1 MNMKQTFAEVITI
14 GDEILFG
21 QITDTNTQYISEQLS
36 LIGIKTIRK
45 SSVGDN
51 EKDILGV
58 LSEAINRADVIILT
72 GGLGPTKDDITK
84 LTLCK
89 FLGTDLIIHEPTL
102 VHVRSFFEKRG
113 KPMLEINNQQ
123 AAVPRIC
130 EVLFN
135 DVGTA
140 PGMWMIYNEKII
152 ISLPGVPYE
161 MKFLMQNRV
170 LSKLKSHIE
179 TPFIYHKMIHTVAI
193 GESFLAETIK
203 DWENN
208 LPKHIKLAY
217 LPSLGIVKLRLT
229 AIGEDSKKIIT
240 EVEQLVEKLEKL
252 IHPHI
257 FGFDLDNKIEEVVG
271 KFLVS
276 QNKTLATAESCTGGY
291 LASLITSISGCSAY
305 FKGSVLAYSNEVKI
319 NVLDVN
325 KLDLETEGAVSEKV
339 VKQMALNVRQKLN
352 TNIGISISGI
362 AGPSG
367 GTVEKPVGTVWVGY
381 SDEKNTFA
389 QKFIFGN
396 LRENNIK
403 LASIYALNMLLK
415 ELKKVS

>member
-1 MNMKQTFAEVITI
+1 MKQTFAEVITI

-21 QITDTNTQYISEQLS
+21 QITDTNTQYISEQLA

-45 SSVGDN
+45 SSVGDIEN
-51 EKDILGV
+51 DILGV

-170 LSKLKSHIE
+170 LPKLKSHIE

-208 LPKHIKLAY
+208 LPEHIKLAY

-252 IHPHI
+252 IQPHI
-257 FGFDLDNKIEEVVG
+257 FGYDLDNKIEEVVG

-276 QNKTLATAESCTGGY
+276 QNKTIATAESCTGGY
-291 LASLITSISGCSAY
+291 LASLITSISGSSAY
-305 FKGSVLAYSNEVKI
+305 FKGSILAYSNEVKI

>member
-1 MNMKQTFAEVITI
+1 MKQTFAEVITI

>member
-1 MNMKQTFAEVITI
+1 MKQTFAEVITI

-21 QITDTNTQYISEQLS
+21 QITDTNTQYISEQLA

-51 EKDILGV
+51 ENDILGV
-58 LSEAINRADVIILT
+58 LSEAINRADVIIIT

-84 LTLCK
+84 HTLCK
-89 FLGTDLIIHEPTL
+89 FLGTDLVIHEATL
-102 VHVRSFFEKRG
+102 AHVRSFFEKRG

-152 ISLPGVPYE
+152 ISMPGVPFE

-170 LSKLKSHIE
+170 LPKLKSHIK

-208 LPKHIKLAY
+208 LPVHIKLAY

-229 AIGEDSKKIIT
+229 AIGENKEKIIS

-252 IHPHI
+252 VHPHI
-257 FGFDLDNKIEEVVG
+257 FGYDFESKIEEVVG
-271 KFLVS
+271 KLLLS
-276 QNKTLATAESCTGGY
+276 HNKTIATAESCTGGY
-291 LASLITSISGCSAY
+291 LASLITSISGSSAY
-305 FKGSVLAYSNEVKI
+305 YKGSVLAYANEVKI

-339 VKQMALNVRQKLN
+339 VKQMALNVRLKLN

-367 GTVEKPVGTVWVGY
+367 GSEEKPVGTVWIGY

-403 LASIYALNMLLK
+403 LASIYALNIVLT
-415 ELKKVS
+415 ELKK

>member
-1 MNMKQTFAEVITI
+1 MKQTFAEVITI

-208 LPKHIKLAY
+208 LPEHIKLAY

-291 LASLITSISGCSAY
+291 LASLITLISGSSAY

-367 GTVEKPVGTVWVGY
+367 GTLEKPVGTVWVGY

-415 ELKKVS
+415 ELKKAG

>member
-45 SSVGDN
+45 SSVGDTEN
-51 EKDILGV
+51 AILTV
-58 LSEAINRADVIILT
+58 LSESISRADVIIIT

-89 FLGTDLIIHEPTL
+89 FLDSDLIIHEPTL
-102 VHVRSFFEKRG
+102 AHVRSFFEKIG

-123 AAVPRIC
+123 AAVPRVG

-140 PGMWMIYNEKII
+140 PGMWIDYKEKII

-170 LSKLKSHIE
+170 LPKLKLHIK

-193 GESFLAETIK
+193 GESFLAETII

-208 LPKHIKLAY
+208 LPEHIKLAY

-229 AIGEDSKKIIT
+229 AIGENNEKIVS

-252 IHPHI
+252 IHPYI
-257 FGFDLDNKIEEVVG
+257 FGYDLDSKLEDVVG
-271 KFLVS
+271 KLLLS
-276 QNKTLATAESCTGGY
+276 QNKTIATAESCTGGY
-291 LASLITSISGCSAY
+291 LASLITSISGSSAY
-305 FKGSVLAYSNEVKI
+305 YKGSVLAYANEIKI
-319 NVLDVN
+319 NILDVN
-325 KLDLETEGAVSEKV
+325 VQDLETKGAVSEEV
-339 VKQMALNVRQKLN
+339 VTQMARNVRQKLN
-352 TNIGISISGI
+352 TTIGISISGI

-367 GTVEKPVGTVWVGY
+367 GTDEKPVGTVWIGY
-381 SDEKNTFA
+381 SDDSHTFA
-389 QKFIFGN
+389 KKYIFGN

-403 LASIYALNMLLK
+403 LASIYALNMALN
-415 ELKKVS
+415 ELKK